1 MGYITHLLNNFTG
14 DNMKALYFNY
24 YLVGFSLYMIIVGKD
39 SIHYPILATILIIIG
54 GAMLTYTL
62 KQLIND
68 MEN

>member
-1 MGYITHLLNNFTG
+1 
-14 DNMKALYFNY
+14 
-24 YLVGFSLYMIIVGKD
+24 MIIVGKD

>member
-1 MGYITHLLNNFTG
+1 
-14 DNMKALYFNY
+14 MKALYFNY
-24 YLVGFSLYMIIVGKD
+24 YLMAFSLYMITVGKD

-68 MEN
+68 MGA